1 MTGEG
6 KMRAIILAAG
16 KAILA
21 PAYPPIAEVLADGE
35 TALLF
40 PPLDE
45 KAMRE
50 QLRRLVCEPKLR
62 ARLGRQARDCVLQ
75 HHTWSQNAQRVL
87 GQLALVR
94 LGRGA
99 DGRPESGAAA
109 GAAAG
114 GARRQA

>member
-1 MTGEG
+1 
-6 KMRAIILAAG
+6 MRAIILAAG
-16 KAILA
+16 RGTCM
-21 PAYPPIAEVLADGE
+21 GE

-45 KAMRE
+45 EAMRE

-62 ARLGRQARDCVLQ
+62 ARLGRQAGDCVPR

-87 GQLALVR
+87 GQLALIR

-99 DGRPESGAAA
+99 DGARHRGKGQDTTDESAART
-109 GAAAG
+109 GQLHG
-114 GARRQA
+114 